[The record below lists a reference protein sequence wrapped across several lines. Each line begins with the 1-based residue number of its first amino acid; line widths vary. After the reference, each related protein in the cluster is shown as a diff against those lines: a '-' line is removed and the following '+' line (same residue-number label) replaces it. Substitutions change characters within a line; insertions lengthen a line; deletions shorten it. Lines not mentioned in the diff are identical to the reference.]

1 MSNVT
6 INPQWLAYNNLHN
19 EGGEG
24 YNPHRKWIAK
34 TAPATVPAVAK
45 TTDARMLRDERGNSI
60 PAAKLAARLAKDT
73 ATLPTLINESARAIV
88 QASIDFARA
97 QLAA

>member
-6 INPQWLAYNNLHN
+6 INPDWLRYNAFQN

-34 TAPATVPAVAK
+34 AAPQASRVAASS
-45 TTDARMLRDERGNSI
+45 DNRMLRDESGNLI
-60 PAAKLAARLAKDT
+60 PARKLAARLATDEARLLKITDET
-73 ATLPTLINESARAIV
+73 ARRITQAAI
-88 QASIDFARA
+88 DHARA
-97 QLAA
+97 QLG